1 MLSTVHKTHY
11 FILQY
16 SIEGEIAGH
25 MSKAYLKHHIK
36 CIHKHYDII
45 LSSEQ
50 RESALHCQSELQK
63 VL

>member
-1 MLSTVHKTHY
+1 MSPCFQLFKKTHY

-36 CIHKHYDII
+36 CIHMLVDAYDLAQSLPEDDII
-45 LSSEQ
+45 LLSD
-50 RESALHCQSELQK
+50 
-63 VL
+63 